1 MVGMGEATQE
11 DESGLLTIHNATRAH
26 AGLYQ
31 CTVNNG
37 IAPPA
42 TADVQLVVQCE
53 TVVLLLARTTRTK
66 HTHLFVATYTC
77 FCSIWKIHEFFY
89 SCVLFGSCMNN
100 FNVYLVF
107 VVKPELQKGA
117 QWRKVGS
124 RGDGTTTAK
133 VVCQAEGIPRVEFSW
148 EKNGVP
154 MDFANPRWARR
165 CSPRFLAILWTVNL
179 SATVST
185 DLNIDESL
193 QLD

>member
-1 MVGMGEATQE
+1 MVEMGEATQE

-31 CTVNNG
+31 CTASNG

-53 TVVLLLARTTRTK
+53 TLCYTQRGTK
-66 HTHLFVATYTC
+66 HTHLFVAAYTC
-77 FCSIWKIHEFFY
+77 FCSIQKIHMFFY
-89 SCVLFGSCMNN
+89 SCVVFGFCMNN
-100 FNVYLVF
+100 FNAHLVF

-154 MDFANPRWARR
+154 MDFANPR
-165 CSPRFLAILWTVNL
+165 SESGLFSSHSFNHFNF

-185 DLNIDESL
+185 ELHIDESL

>member
-1 MVGMGEATQE
+1 MVEMGEATQE
-11 DESGLLTIHNATRAH
+11 EESGLLTIHNATRAH

-31 CTVNNG
+31 CTASNG

-53 TVVLLLARTTRTK
+53 T
-66 HTHLFVATYTC
+66 HTHLFVAEYTC
-77 FCSIWKIHEFFY
+77 FCTIQNIHMFLY
-89 SCVLFGSCMNN
+89 SCVVFGFCMNN
-100 FNVYLVF
+100 FDALLVF

-133 VVCQAEGIPRVEFSW
+133 VACQAEGIPRVEFSW

-154 MDFANPRWARR
+154 MDFANPR
-165 CSPRFLAILWTVNL
+165 S
-179 SATVST
+179 
-185 DLNIDESL
+185 ESRL
-193 QLD
+193 FSSHSFK